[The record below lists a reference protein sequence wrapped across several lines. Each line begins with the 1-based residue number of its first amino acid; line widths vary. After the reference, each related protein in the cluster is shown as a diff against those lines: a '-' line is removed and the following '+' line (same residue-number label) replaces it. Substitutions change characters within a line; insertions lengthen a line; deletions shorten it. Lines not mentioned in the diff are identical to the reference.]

1 MSYNFELAVSTSVD
15 AQSVEEMIKGIIEA
29 QTGRKIA
36 SMSCRYEGT
45 TFNGYDVHFENE
57 VTSSEK
63 KKVSFTDKAF
73 KPFIWQ

>member
-15 AQSVEEMIKGIIEA
+15 APAVEAMLKSIIEA

-57 VTSSEK
+57 VTTSEK
-63 KKVSFTDKAF
+63 KKASFTDKAF
-73 KPFIWQ
+73 KPFVWQ